1 MPDTN
6 LSAPT
11 PEPEQWRQA
20 LGVLPIEV
28 SNLGNV
34 RDLTTKMPR
43 TPRVVR
49 GKRSTRVE
57 ITLTRSWGKKAF
69 RLARLVCETFH
80 GEPPTPKHVVLARD
94 GDPTNCRADNL
105 RWATRSEV
113 VRATVARGRHVS
125 GLVVAGLRKPK
136 QPPRPPPP

>member
-1 MPDTN
+1 VT
-6 LSAPT
+6 T
-11 PEPEQWRQA
+11 PPPEEWRQA
-20 LGVLPIEV
+20 LGFLPIEV

-34 RDLTTKMPR
+34 RDLVSKMPR

-49 GKRSTRVE
+49 GNRATRVE
-57 ITLTRSWGKKAF
+57 ITLTRTWGTKAL
-69 RLARLVCETFH
+69 RLTRLVCETFH
-80 GEPPTPKHVVLARD
+80 GEPPTPAHVVLVKD

-113 VRATVARGRHVS
+113 ARATVARGRHVS

-136 QPPRPPPP
+136 ERQR

>member
-1 MPDTN
+1 MPNTDG
-6 LSAPT
+6 A
-11 PEPEQWRQA
+11 PEPEEWRQA
-20 LGVLPIEV
+20 LDVLPIEV
-28 SNLGNV
+28 SSLGNV
-34 RDLTTKMPR
+34 RDLVSKMPR

-49 GKRSTRVE
+49 GKRSSRLE

-80 GEPPTPKHVVLARD
+80 GEPPTPAHVVLAKD

-113 VRATVARGRHVS
+113 VQATVARGRHVS
-125 GLVVAGLRKPK
+125 GLVVAGLRKAK
-136 QPPRPPPP
+136 EQQR